1 MDAVHG
7 EGIEPGSVR
16 QGSSQGPQ
24 SGEGVLGDLFEMLKS
39 EQMKHGWV
47 RWVERGTGL
56 DEKEGRLQVRA
67 KSWNKLSSTA
77 VQNGTLLV
85 PTDRQRTNNSSF
97 VSSTGRRQPLSFSA
111 DFTLDESTLGSRYL
125 WLHFRVIEEPAKQ
138 GRERVKK
145 TFD

>member
-47 RWVERGTGL
+47 RLVERGTGL

-67 KSWNKLSSTA
+67 KIWNKLSSTA
-77 VQNGTLLV
+77 VQNGTLLA
-85 PTDRQRTNNSSF
+85 PTDRQRTNNPSF
-97 VSSTGRRQPLSFSA
+97 VSGTGRRQPLSFSP
-111 DFTLDESTLGSRYL
+111 DFTLDESTLVSRYL

-138 GRERVKK
+138 RRERVKK